1 LKIEIKDAILEMLS
15 DDATVA
21 DLCHTAEDFAWVFD
35 YVKNNA
41 DNSKKQIRTNFVLR
55 NSSDLFLLVTRT
67 GI

>member
-1 LKIEIKDAILEMLS
+1 
-15 DDATVA
+15 
-21 DLCHTAEDFAWVFD
+21 VFD